1 MKNKN
6 VKRKVVGLTV
16 IVLLFLNIFDYLLTL
31 LNRGNFEEANPIAN
45 MVISNVWLLSILKL
59 IIVPLFI
66 YILYKYRHTLLSK
79 IGTFVLS
86 GVYLYAVVLGVLYLI
101 VNIKMGVL

>member
-1 MKNKN
+1 M
-6 VKRKVVGLTV
+6 GLTV
-16 IVLLFLNIFDYLLTL
+16 IVLLFLNIFDYIITL
-31 LNRGNFEEANPIAN
+31 INRNNFEEANPIAN
-45 MVISNVWLLSILKL
+45 LIIGNVWLLSILKL

-66 YILYKYRHTLLSK
+66 YILYKYRYTVLSK

-101 VNIKMGVL
+101 VNVKMGVL

>member
-1 MKNKN
+1 M
-6 VKRKVVGLTV
+6 GLTV
-16 IVLLFLNIFDYLLTL
+16 IVLLFLNIFDYILTL
-31 LNRGNFEEANPIAN
+31 LNLGNFEEANPIAN
-45 MVISNVWLLSILKL
+45 LIIGNVWLLSILKL

-66 YILYKYRHTLLSK
+66 YILYKYRYTVLSK

>member
-1 MKNKN
+1 M
-6 VKRKVVGLTV
+6 
-16 IVLLFLNIFDYLLTL
+16 IPLLFLLNALDYILTL
-31 LNRGNFEEANPIAN
+31 LNLNNFEEANPIAN
-45 MVISNVWLLSILKL
+45 LIIGNVWLLSILKL

-66 YILYKYRHTLLSK
+66 YILYKYRYTLLSK

-101 VNIKMGVL
+101 VNVKMGVL

>member
-1 MKNKN
+1 M
-6 VKRKVVGLTV
+6 GLTV
-16 IVLLFLNIFDYLLTL
+16 IVLLFLNIFDYILTL
-31 LNRGNFEEANPIAN
+31 LNLGNFEEANPIAN
-45 MVISNVWLLSILKL
+45 LIIGNVWLLSILKL

-66 YILYKYRHTLLSK
+66 YILYKYRYTVLSK

-101 VNIKMGVL
+101 VNVKMGVL

>member
-1 MKNKN
+1 MK
-6 VKRKVVGLTV
+6 
-16 IVLLFLNIFDYLLTL
+16 LLLPILLIFNLLDYTITL
-31 LNRGNFEEANPIAN
+31 VNRNNFEEANPIAN
-45 MVISNVWLLSILKL
+45 MIIGNVWLLSILKL
-59 IIVPLFI
+59 IIVPLCI
-66 YILYKYRHTLLSK
+66 YVLYKYRYTLTSK

>member
-1 MKNKN
+1 M
-6 VKRKVVGLTV
+6 
-16 IVLLFLNIFDYLLTL
+16 
-31 LNRGNFEEANPIAN
+31 GNFTEANPIAN
-45 MVISNVWLLSILKL
+45 LIIGNVWLLSILKL
-59 IIVPLFI
+59 IIVPTFI
-66 YILYKYRHTLLSK
+66 YFLYKYRYTALSK